1 MPLRAA
7 LLDLGNVLWDD
18 EANDAFTFYRM
29 REMLKAHGLELED
42 SEVADAVDEAVRE
55 WAPSVDDHLLAKFAP
70 RAGLDLVHARAE
82 WALVFAPEQDKL
94 LGRTFLFSD
103 VAASLA
109 RLKAAGLKLA
119 VATNYGPSAK
129 VRLGALGVG
138 GLIDVW
144 GLAPE
149 IGAPKPEPLFFERVL
164 GRLAVAPSEAVMVG
178 DRQDNDIAP
187 AKRCGLGRC
196 AFCTASTRSSGK
208 GARRRPPISPRARL
222 PRQPTGSSSAREVIA
237 SPWPRDPA

>member
-1 MPLRAA
+1 MPLRAV
-7 LLDLGNVLWDD
+7 LLDVGNVLWND
-18 EANDAFTFYRM
+18 EANDAMTFYHM
-29 REMLKAHGLELED
+29 REMLRSHGLELED

-55 WAPSVDDHLLAKFAP
+55 WAPSVNDHLLATFAP
-70 RAGLDLVHARAE
+70 RAGLDLGHARAE

-94 LGRTFLFSD
+94 IGRTVLFPD
-103 VAASLA
+103 VSASMA

-119 VATNYGPSAK
+119 VATNYGPS
-129 VRLGALGVG
+129 VRLRLEALGFG

-149 IGAPKPEPLFFERVL
+149 IGTRKPEPVFFERVL

-187 AKRCGLGRC
+187 AKRCGLWAVRMVHGLHKEQRPRSQ
-196 AFCTASTRSSGK
+196 AGAPDFSAHTFASATDWILEH
-208 GARRRPPISPRARL
+208 A
-222 PRQPTGSSSAREVIA
+222 
-237 SPWPRDPA
+237 